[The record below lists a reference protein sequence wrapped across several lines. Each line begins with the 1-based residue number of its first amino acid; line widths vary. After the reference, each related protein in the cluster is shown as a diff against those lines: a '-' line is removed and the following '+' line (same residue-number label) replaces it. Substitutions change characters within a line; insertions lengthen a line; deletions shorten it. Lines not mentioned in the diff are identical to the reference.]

1 MRRRC
6 LRTSP
11 VSDERESLADAFR
24 AFSDEYLLE
33 RLRSG
38 DLTELARSVAVT
50 ELEQRGVS
58 ATLQPHEPQSAP
70 QQDGEPV
77 SFVTIARFLVPT
89 YAHIMRGRLEADGI
103 PVIVA
108 DGNFVQNN
116 SLLAVAVGGVRLQV
130 PAALAAEARE
140 ILAAIRAGSIA
151 LDDDAWRA
159 AEEE

>member
-1 MRRRC
+1 M
-6 LRTSP
+6 
-11 VSDERESLADAFR
+11 SDERESLAEAFR
-24 AFSDEYLLE
+24 TFSDEYLLQ

-58 ATLQPHEPQSAP
+58 ATLPPPHEPEAAP
-70 QQDGEPV
+70 QQDADPV
-77 SFVTIARFLVPT
+77 SFVTVARFLVPT

-103 PVIVA
+103 PAIVA

-130 PAALAAEARE
+130 PAPLAAEARE
-140 ILAAIRAGSIA
+140 IVGAIRAGRIA

>member
-1 MRRRC
+1 M
-6 LRTSP
+6 
-11 VSDERESLADAFR
+11 SDERENLTESFR
-24 AFSDEYLLE
+24 TFSDEYLLE

-38 DLTELARSVAVT
+38 GLTELARSVARA

-58 ATLQPHEPQSAP
+58 APLPPPQESEPAP
-70 QQDGEPV
+70 QDDSEPV
-77 SFVTIARFLVPT
+77 SFVTVARFLVPT

-103 PVIVA
+103 PAIVA

-151 LDDDAWRA
+151 LDDGAWEA
-159 AEEE
+159 GQEE